1 MPPTYAQN
9 KEHIYKWRYSNLAN
23 VQAINRKSNQKYRNW
38 KKIQKVYLAIL
49 IDENI

>member
-9 KEHIYKWRYSNLAN
+9 KEHIYKWRQNHIEQSRE
-23 VQAINRKSNQKYRNW
+23 INRKSNQKYRNW
-38 KKIQKVYLAIL
+38 KKIQKVFFDIL